1 MRSFS
6 TPLRY
11 ILAVLLAIVVL
22 IVIDTITFE
31 SIPVLANIG
40 NTLLVI
46 LLIILLYSLG
56 VAIIVRGIR
65 EETSRLAAVK
75 IFTVILVGITGLLA
89 MIIWIGDLGQ
99 VMITLGIIWGAVF
112 IALRDFIQ
120 NIVGSLVLLATGVY
134 RIGDRI
140 RLRGTYGLVMDIG
153 VFRTTLMELDREAG
167 DRPTGEIVMVP
178 NGILFR
184 EVVTNTTKHISVV
197 SDEIRITLP
206 FTADLEKAKK
216 TLVETV
222 NRHTEAILERADLE
236 FRQLGEKK
244 YLPGFDTRPTI
255 NLLLGDRGIILILK
269 YITTSGD
276 RSAIKTRI
284 VEDFS
289 HQIPGIMEIHQ

>member
-1 MRSFS
+1 MRSYR
-6 TPLRY
+6 TPFHY
-11 ILAVLLAIVVL
+11 ILAVIVAILVL
-22 IVIDTITFE
+22 IVIDSITFE

-40 NTLLVI
+40 NTLVVI
-46 LLIILLYSLG
+46 LLIILLYSIG
-56 VAIIVRGIR
+56 VAIIVRGIQ

-75 IFTVILVGITGLLA
+75 IFTVILAGITLLLA

-120 NIVGSLVLLATGVY
+120 NLVGSLVLLTTRMY

-140 RLRGTYGLVMDIG
+140 RIRGTYGLVMDIG
-153 VFRTTLMELDREAG
+153 VFRTTLMELDRDAG
-167 DRPTGEIVMVP
+167 DRPTGEILTVP

-206 FTADLEKAKK
+206 FTADLEQARKS
-216 TLVETV
+216 LIETA
-222 NRHTEAILERADLE
+222 NRYTGEIKERADLE

-244 YLPGFDTRPTI
+244 YLPGFETSPSI
-255 NLLLGDRGIILILK
+255 NLQLSDRGIVLILK
-269 YITTSGD
+269 YITATGD

-289 HQIPGIMEIHQ
+289 RQVPGIMEIHK

>member
-1 MRSFS
+1 MRSYS

-11 ILAVLLAIVVL
+11 ILAVIVAILVL

-40 NTLLVI
+40 NTLLII
-46 LLIILLYSLG
+46 LLIILLYSIG
-56 VAIIVRGIR
+56 VAIIVRGIQ

-75 IFTVILVGITGLLA
+75 IFTVILAGITLLLA
-89 MIIWIGDLGQ
+89 MVIWIGDLGQ
-99 VMITLGIIWGAVF
+99 VMITLGILWGAVF

-120 NIVGSLVLLATGVY
+120 NLVGSLVLLTTRMY

-140 RLRGTYGLVMDIG
+140 RLRGNYGLVMDIG

-167 DRPTGEIVMVP
+167 DRPTGEILTVP

-206 FTADLEKAKK
+206 FTADLEQART
-216 TLVETV
+216 TLIETV
-222 NRHTEAILERADLE
+222 NRHTGEIKERADLE

-244 YLPGFDTRPTI
+244 YLPGFETSPTI
-255 NLLLGDRGIILILK
+255 NLQLSDRGIVLILK
-269 YITTSGD
+269 YITVSQD
-276 RSAIKTRI
+276 RSSIKTRI
-284 VEDFS
+284 VEEFS
-289 HQIPGIMEIHQ
+289 RQIPGIMEIHR